1 MSVHKLIPKKRFF
14 LPTEKGPTPKD
25 DYFLILGTYNI
36 TLNGKGFCRCSY
48 IWAVKMENILDY
60 SSEPIVII
68 RVFVR
73 QRQDD
78 QKQREK
84 DNVMMEAAVE

>member
-1 MSVHKLIPKKRFF
+1 
-14 LPTEKGPTPKD
+14 
-25 DYFLILGTYNI
+25 
-36 TLNGKGFCRCSY
+36 
-48 IWAVKMENILDY
+48 MENILDY